1 MSTLDAQAITCKV
14 ERSRVPGFPYG
25 HSAARFV
32 RLVSDPDKGLA
43 SAFQASRT
51 KKYGHGT
58 APGTGSPEG
67 HAAEHR
73 APIGCSPP
81 PAGRRRLSL
90 EMHYVA
96 ILKREGANTLVSF
109 PDCPGCQTF
118 GRTRERALS
127 NAREALEG
135 WLEAHLVAGDA
146 PPAPERR
153 ASRSA
158 RRNVPVTISPILAVR
173 LQLRWARQSLGLTQA
188 ALAKRVGVT
197 RQQIALLEAPDSNVT
212 LRTLERVA
220 SAMNL
225 RLEVELRHDTA
236 AA

>member
-1 MSTLDAQAITCKV
+1 MN
-14 ERSRVPGFPYG
+14 Y
-25 HSAARFV
+25 
-32 RLVSDPDKGLA
+32 
-43 SAFQASRT
+43 
-51 KKYGHGT
+51 
-58 APGTGSPEG
+58 
-67 HAAEHR
+67 HA
-73 APIGCSPP
+73 
-81 PAGRRRLSL
+81 
-90 EMHYVA
+90 V
-96 ILKREGANTLVSF
+96 LKREGANILVSF

-127 NAREALEG
+127 NGREALEG
-135 WLEAHLVAGDA
+135 WLQAHLVAGDA
-146 PPAPERR
+146 PPEPRLR
-153 ASRSA
+153 VSKPSSRC
-158 RRNVPVTISPILAVR
+158 VPVSISPILAVR

-225 RLEVELRHDTA
+225 RLEVELRPDTA

>member
-1 MSTLDAQAITCKV
+1 
-14 ERSRVPGFPYG
+14 
-25 HSAARFV
+25 
-32 RLVSDPDKGLA
+32 
-43 SAFQASRT
+43 
-51 KKYGHGT
+51 
-58 APGTGSPEG
+58 
-67 HAAEHR
+67 
-73 APIGCSPP
+73 
-81 PAGRRRLSL
+81 
-90 EMHYVA
+90 MHYIAV
-96 ILKREGANTLVSF
+96 LKREGANTLVSF

-146 PPAPERR
+146 PPEPRMTATKL
-153 ASRSA
+153 ASRS
-158 RRNVPVTISPILAVR
+158 VPVPLSPILAVR

-212 LRTLERVA
+212 LRTLDRVA